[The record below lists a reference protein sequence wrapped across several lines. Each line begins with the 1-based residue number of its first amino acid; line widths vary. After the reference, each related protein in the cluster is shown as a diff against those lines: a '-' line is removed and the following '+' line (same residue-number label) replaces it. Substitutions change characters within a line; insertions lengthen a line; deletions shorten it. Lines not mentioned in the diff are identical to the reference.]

1 MAADIDSFAG
11 IIKVSLICRTH
22 KLILSSSVAKHQL
35 THYMQIGKLYPNST
49 RFDYGGEYNI

>member
-11 IIKVSLICRTH
+11 VIYVQPVCRTY
-22 KLILSSSVAKHQL
+22 KLCLSSSVAKHQL
-35 THYMQIGKLYPNST
+35 THYMQIGKLYANSK